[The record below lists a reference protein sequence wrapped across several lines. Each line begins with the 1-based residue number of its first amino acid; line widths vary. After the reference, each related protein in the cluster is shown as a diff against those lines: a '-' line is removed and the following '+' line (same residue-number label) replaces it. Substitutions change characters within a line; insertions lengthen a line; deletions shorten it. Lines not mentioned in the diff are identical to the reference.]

1 MNLSVR
7 DAAKLLQVSEKSIYR
22 WIKQEL
28 IPAYRFQG
36 QHRFNRAELLEWATS
51 RRMGIA
57 PEAFTEPES
66 AAQPLPT
73 LTESLENGG
82 IIYRLHGTT
91 RNEVLENLV
100 SELRLSEDVDRNY
113 LLKVLIARE
122 ELSSTGIGDGIALP
136 HPRQPMLTHVHQPM
150 VTLAFLEK
158 PVEFNSL
165 DGQPVNIL
173 FSIISPTLRAHLYLL
188 SMLSFA
194 CRKSNFLNVLK
205 NEGGREDIFHELKKI
220 KDSIQGR

>member
-7 DAAKLLQVSEKSIYR
+7 DAAKLLQVSDKTIYR
-22 WIKQEL
+22 WIKQEI

-51 RRMGIA
+51 RRMGVE
-57 PEAFTEPES
+57 PEAFSEPES

-73 LTESLENGG
+73 LTEALESGG
-82 IIYRLHGTT
+82 IIYRLGGKT
-91 RNEVLENLV
+91 RNEVLKNLV
-100 SELRLSEDVDRNY
+100 DEMRLSEDVDRSY

-122 ELSSTGIGDGIALP
+122 ELASTGIGDGIALP
-136 HPRQPMLTHVHQPM
+136 HPRQPMLTHINQPM
-150 VTLAFLEK
+150 VTLAFLDQ

-165 DGQPVNIL
+165 DGRPVNIL
-173 FSIISPTLRAHLYLL
+173 FSIISPTLRSHLYLL

-194 CRKSNFLNVLK
+194 CRKPAFLRVLQE
-205 NEGGREDIFHELKKI
+205 EGSRDEIFAVLKKI
-220 KDSIQGR
+220 KEGIQR